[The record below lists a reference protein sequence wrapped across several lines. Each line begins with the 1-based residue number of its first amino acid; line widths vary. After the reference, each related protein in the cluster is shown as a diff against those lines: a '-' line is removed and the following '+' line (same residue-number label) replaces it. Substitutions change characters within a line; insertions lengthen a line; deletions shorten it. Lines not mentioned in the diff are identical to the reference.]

1 MDLGSLLNCE
11 TLRLGKTY
19 QPHLV
24 RHMATETTSAPK
36 HEWAMP
42 FVIMLC
48 FFILGVWTLSNAWDL
63 ITTGMRPRYVS
74 LREAGVIDILEIV
87 FGKIGKTYVGGTV
100 LIIEGLFYIGLP
112 FYIEFIWS
120 RKNQYNEAQRRAIHH
135 STIWMPIIFLL
146 IGAAI
151 LCDQLGYV
159 SANIS
164 FTVVLIAAAVW
175 SHASGPKAESE
186 PDKLDTASK
195 G

>member
-1 MDLGSLLNCE
+1 
-11 TLRLGKTY
+11 
-19 QPHLV
+19 
-24 RHMATETTSAPK
+24 MASETTSAPK

-63 ITTGMRPRYVS
+63 ITTGMKPRYVS

-87 FGKIGKTYVGGTV
+87 FGKDGKTYVGGTL

-120 RKNQYNEAQRRAIHH
+120 RKNQFNQAQRRAVHH
-135 STIWMPIIFLL
+135 STIWMPISFLL
-146 IGAAI
+146 VGAAI

-159 SANIS
+159 SAVLM
-164 FTVVLIAAAVW
+164 FTVVLITAAVW
-175 SHASGPKAESE
+175 AHTSRPKVDNQHDK
-186 PDKLDTASK
+186 PDIASK
-195 G
+195 D